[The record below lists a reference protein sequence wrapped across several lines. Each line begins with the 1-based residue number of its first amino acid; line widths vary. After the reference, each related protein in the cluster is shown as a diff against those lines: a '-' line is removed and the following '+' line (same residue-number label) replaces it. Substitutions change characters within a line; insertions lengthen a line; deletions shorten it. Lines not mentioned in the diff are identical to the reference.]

1 MSWVQVP
8 LLTPYSKP
16 PYWVVFCV
24 SAFLFVIHIHPTKRK
39 CSARPYVCILDFLQN
54 PELKKT
60 VRGELCLP
68 ITVFRHPQA

>member
-1 MSWVQVP
+1 M
-8 LLTPYSKP
+8 LN
-16 PYWVVFCV
+16 CV
-24 SAFLFVIHIHPTKRK
+24 IKGRHA
-39 CSARPYVCILDFLQN
+39 LDSLQT